1 MLFFS
6 AFHLKT
12 FYIVGCCLIRY
23 RWVKDG
29 KDFATIED
37 RIIQKSGSGTLTF
50 SKPNEQD
57 EGVYHCLAENDDG
70 TAKSTSVVM
79 KKAFLDNFQNDLVQ
93 TVEAQEGESLK
104 LECKAPNGNPQPSI
118 FWMLQTI
125 HGAIKSVD
133 NPRVTVDPSGNLWLS
148 SVTRDD
154 ATKDSYFV
162 CSAASSAVN
171 EYKLGNRIM
180 LKVIPR
186 KMKSLNGS
194 PPTQQFISPPDVFVL
209 RGKKAEFFCIYD
221 GSPKPKVEWFREGKP
236 VGNNDERFFFE
247 NYGKSLKIKNVDAE
261 DEGKYSCEVSSE
273 IGETQM
279 SSFNLKVEH
288 PPHFTVEPQSK
299 NVSVSGTFEIKC
311 EAEGSPEPV
320 IQWHFNGNLL
330 EVSDDLRRDV
340 SKTKIVT
347 INAEKRD
354 KGNYACTATNVH
366 GYVTKDIYV
375 NVHD

>member
-1 MLFFS
+1 M
-6 AFHLKT
+6 
-12 FYIVGCCLIRY
+12 
-23 RWVKDG
+23 
-29 KDFATIED
+29 
-37 RIIQKSGSGTLTF
+37 LTF
-50 SKPNEQD
+50 TKPTEKD
-57 EGVYHCLAENDDG
+57 EGVYHCLAENSDG
-70 TAKSTSVVM
+70 IAKSTSVEL
-79 KKAFLDNFQNDLVQ
+79 KRAFLDNFQNDSVQ

-104 LECKAPNGNPQPSI
+104 LECEAPNGNPQPSI

-125 HGAIKSVD
+125 HGAIKSID
-133 NPRVTVDPSGNLWLS
+133 NPRMTVDPTGNLWLS

-154 ATKDSYFV
+154 ATKESYFV

-180 LKVIPR
+180 LKIVSR
-186 KMKSLNGS
+186 TFKSLNGS
-194 PPTQQFISPPDVFVL
+194 PPTQQFISPPDVHAL

-221 GSPKPKVEWFREGKP
+221 GIPTPKIEWRREGNP
-236 VGNNDERFFFE
+236 LGNSDERVLFE
-247 NYGKSLKIKNVDAE
+247 NFGKSLKIKNVDVD

-279 SSFNLKVEH
+279 STFNLKVGY
-288 PPHFTVEPQSK
+288 PPHFTVEPQSV
-299 NVSVSGTFEIKC
+299 NITVSGTYEIKC

-320 IQWHFNGNLL
+320 IQWFFNGKTL
-330 EVSDDLRRDV
+330 ENSDDLRRDI

-347 INAEKRD
+347 ANVEKSD
-354 KGNYACTATNVH
+354 TGNYACTATNAH